1 MWTCLIGAVLLLLHG
16 AFADNNSCGTNID
29 TAGMTVPRGDI
40 TLEYGNP
47 FRLQCILNTNHSK
60 AIGRNVSDIHIFRD
74 DKEVPKEFLRVIN
87 STTLEV
93 YVEKPPIS
101 SSMYYCKMKNGDSY
115 TALCLNKV
123 VIERKP
129 QEVQNFSCISRN
141 WQNLTCTWKKPP
153 SYLDVTYDLAFRLPG
168 RAGGRMHYKCP
179 KIEQNETDGK
189 CYWDIKTNPHY
200 RLPYEYYYFTIT
212 GRTVLGNWSK
222 LIKFHHYS
230 HVLPAPATDLTISN
244 MTTNSAILKWK
255 VPFPMQLFPP
265 GILHK
270 IEYQSQWDS
279 MDTWVVANTSSL
291 KQHLENY
298 TYSLSGLKYANTL
311 YDVRVYM
318 RSKVAV
324 GEDKWSQS
332 TNSTFRTL
340 STIPGAAPKVDV
352 GSFEVSGGL
361 PNRDVYIYW
370 QRIPEY
376 LKNGDNF
383 QYKIISVLENG
394 EPRALYPDEI
404 TNAYAKFRGISF
416 NSFKFSIVSSNE
428 KGYSRDMSVVYVP
441 SKPESP
447 REPESFT
454 KIAFEGGKYE
464 LSWKPPV
471 NIDSKKIDNYTIFWC
486 DHDRDRPYQC
496 TGFLNWIHVPSTA
509 TIKTIEVPDNKIYQF
524 AISANTKNGSS
535 GMVWASCTV
544 IHNKVVGKMKSV
556 WINSIAATSIEVGW
570 KLDCSDRIG
579 TVQGFNIYYCP
590 IISPY
595 NLSCK
600 EEELNKTVLGDP
612 QTIRGRVTD
621 LKPYTT
627 YMVAV
632 AVITQSGEGLQSEP
646 LYNTT
651 LEAAPSCPEPVTIT
665 DITNTSMIVS
675 WKPPALM
682 NGALHRYDVY
692 YNNKVKRIDMPLNIK
707 RQDIPPL
714 QTKLMNLT
722 SYLNYTVSVAACT
735 VECSQKS
742 PPVTVQT
749 DIGVP
754 GEMERPTVQGIN
766 SSMVLVSWSPP
777 RNPAGLLNYYEVA
790 VIKVD
795 SHNAKNHSITSNV
808 TAIAYGNSSLVAVPN
823 CKTEGYLKYLFQ
835 VRAVNIGTNNV
846 TYYGNWS
853 SPGESNCYA
862 SGLPKEVVV
871 VIWVCGFI
879 VVLALTLLFC
889 YIGKRAWLRCKEMQ
903 VVEVKLPPGLEGF
916 VLQEKVKEEH
926 EYWPTDNRDILTGK
940 PRSNAS
946 ADEELLLQKKDER
959 HGRNPSGDSSGCS
972 SGHESVSSSLTSGTQ
987 CSSDSGTEVDQHPPS
1002 PDGVF
1007 PDSPTWESSSL
1018 RQRNVSSSRPDGT
1031 DGSCWDPYVKMGKNG
1046 GGGGTGSVAR
1056 STPNLTELEGL
1067 GVGTGGYACLGTW
1080 SSTGYISMPSSEE
1093 MGSIGGIVLGMAGG
1107 YCRVGLDGQPAE
1119 GQNSQ
1124 QAISQPNKGYVSLAS
1139 MIDPSSSPST
1149 VNSSTHSSPC
1159 QVSQSPP
1166 HGYVMHH
1173 PLWPTPK
1180 EAISGKCYVM
1190 AGEMANKVPAASGSL
1205 IIAKMEEEEEEVEE
1219 DEENPADEEIQSPE
1233 SYCRF
1238 GLCPGVLNIAAKE
1251 PVQERISSKP
1261 ASGYVTLPESNP
1273 AGGTSTSMSGGSGY
1287 VPHRQFD
1294 KKDAYQDHSDQPY
1307 TKVYPSSTS
1316 V

>member
-1 MWTCLIGAVLLLLHG
+1 
-16 AFADNNSCGTNID
+16 
-29 TAGMTVPRGDI
+29 
-40 TLEYGNP
+40 
-47 FRLQCILNTNHSK
+47 
-60 AIGRNVSDIHIFRD
+60 
-74 DKEVPKEFLRVIN
+74 
-87 STTLEV
+87 
-93 YVEKPPIS
+93 
-101 SSMYYCKMKNGDSY
+101 
-115 TALCLNKV
+115 
-123 VIERKP
+123 
-129 QEVQNFSCISRN
+129 
-141 WQNLTCTWKKPP
+141 
-153 SYLDVTYDLAFRLPG
+153 
-168 RAGGRMHYKCP
+168 MHYKCP
-179 KIEQNETDGK
+179 NITQNETDGM
-189 CYWDIKTNPHY
+189 CYWDIKTDPHY
-200 RLPYEYYYFTIT
+200 RQPYEYYYFTIT
-212 GRTVLGNWSK
+212 GKNSLGNWSK
-222 LIKFHHYS
+222 QIKFHHYS
-230 HVLPAPATDLTISN
+230 HVLPDPPTDLTISN
-244 MTTNSAILKWK
+244 MTINSAVLKWK

-265 GILHK
+265 GMLHK

-279 MDTWVVANTSSL
+279 MDTWMVANTSSL
-291 KQHLENY
+291 IQSQENY
-298 TYSLSGLKYANTL
+298 TYILNGLKYANSL
-311 YDVRVYM
+311 YDVRIYM
-318 RSKVAV
+318 RSKLAV
-324 GEDKWSQS
+324 GEDKWSQP
-332 TNSTFRTL
+332 TKNTFKTMPK
-340 STIPGAAPKVDV
+340 IPGATPKVDV

-376 LKNGDNF
+376 LKNGDKF
-383 QYKIISVLENG
+383 QYKVISVLENG
-394 EPRALYPDEI
+394 QPKILIPDET
-404 TNAYAKFRGISF
+404 TNAYIKFRGISF
-416 NSFKFSIVSSNE
+416 NSFKFRIASVNEIGQSREVS
-428 KGYSRDMSVVYVP
+428 DVYVP

-471 NIDSKKIDNYTIFWC
+471 NSDRMKIDNYTLFWC

-496 TGFLNWIHVPSTA
+496 TGFLNWTHVPSTA
-509 TIKTIEVPDNKIYQF
+509 TVKMIEVPDNKIYQF

-600 EEELNKTVLGDP
+600 AKEQNTTVKGDF

-651 LEAAPSCPEPVTIT
+651 LEAAPSQPDPVTIT
-665 DITNTSMIVS
+665 NITNTSMVVS
-675 WKPPALM
+675 WKPPTSM
-682 NGALHRYDVY
+682 NGAVRRYDIY
-692 YNNKVKRIDMPLNIK
+692 YNNKVKKFDILLNVKHQDFSPL
-707 RQDIPPL
+707 
-714 QTKLMNLT
+714 KLTLTNLT
-722 SYLNYTVSVAACT
+722 SYYNYTVSVAACT
-735 VECSQKS
+735 VECSLKS
-742 PPVTVQT
+742 IPVTVQT

-766 SSMVLVSWSPP
+766 SSMVLVTWSPP
-777 RNPAGLLNYYEVA
+777 QIPAGLLNYYEVA

-795 SHNAKNHSITSNV
+795 SHNTKNHSITTNV
-808 TAIAYGNSSLVAVPN
+808 TAIALGNSSMVSVPN

-835 VRAVNIGTNNV
+835 VRAVNLGTNNV

-862 SGLPKEVVV
+862 SGLPEEIIV
-871 VIWVCGFI
+871 VIWVCGVI
-879 VVLALTLLFC
+879 VVLALILLFC
-889 YIGKRAWLRCKEMQ
+889 YISKRAWHRCKEMQ

-916 VLQEKVKEEH
+916 VLQEKEKEEH
-926 EYWPTDNRDILTGK
+926 EYWPTDNRDHLAGK
-940 PRSNAS
+940 PRSNTS
-946 ADEELLLQKKDER
+946 ADEELLLQKKEER

-1007 PDSPTWESSSL
+1007 ADSPTWESSSL

-1031 DGSCWDPYVKMGKNG
+1031 DASRWDPYVKMGKNG
-1046 GGGGTGSVAR
+1046 GNGGTGSVAR
-1056 STPNLTELEGL
+1056 STPNLTELEGM
-1067 GVGTGGYACLGTW
+1067 GVGTGGYTCLGTW

-1093 MGSIGGIVLGMAGG
+1093 MGSTGGVLATTGG
-1107 YCRVGLDGQPAE
+1107 YCRVGLDGQPTD

-1124 QAISQPNKGYVSLAS
+1124 QPVAQPNKGYVSLAS
-1139 MIDPSSSPST
+1139 MIDTSSAQST
-1149 VNSSTHSSPC
+1149 ANSSTHSSPR
-1159 QVSQSPP
+1159 QASQSPP
-1166 HGYVMHH
+1166 RGYVLHH
-1173 PLWPTPK
+1173 PLWPNPK
-1180 EAISGKCYVM
+1180 EATAGKGYVM
-1190 AGEMANKVPAASGSL
+1190 AGEMANKVPGASGSL
-1205 IIAKMEEEEEEVEE
+1205 MEEEEVQRREQNCE
-1219 DEENPADEEIQSPE
+1219 DEELHSPE

-1238 GLCPGVLNIAAKE
+1238 ALRPGVSSSATKE
-1251 PVQERISSKP
+1251 PEQERNI
-1261 ASGYVTLPESNP
+1261 SGYVMLPESK
-1273 AGGTSTSMSGGSGY
+1273 AASGTSAGTSGY

-1294 KKDAYQDHSDQPY
+1294 KRDAYQDHSDQSY